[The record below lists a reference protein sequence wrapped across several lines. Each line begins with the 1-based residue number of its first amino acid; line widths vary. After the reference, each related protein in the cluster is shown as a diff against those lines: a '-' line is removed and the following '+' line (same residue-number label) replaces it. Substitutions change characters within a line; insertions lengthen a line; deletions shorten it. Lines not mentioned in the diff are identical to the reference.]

1 MEKNMSLQV
10 RKDGIFNK
18 IARFLKNIFKSKK
31 KDGKITQKDIILESE
46 RVKNIIMPTEKKKF
60 KDGLKVEVKTDETL
74 LLQKRFEND
83 EKSADD
89 MSDEQI
95 NSLILLYKE
104 QVSALKE
111 KINIR
116 RIELEKS
123 TNN

>member
-1 MEKNMSLQV
+1 
-10 RKDGIFNK
+10 
-18 IARFLKNIFKSKK
+18 
-31 KDGKITQKDIILESE
+31 
-46 RVKNIIMPTEKKKF
+46 MPTEKKKF